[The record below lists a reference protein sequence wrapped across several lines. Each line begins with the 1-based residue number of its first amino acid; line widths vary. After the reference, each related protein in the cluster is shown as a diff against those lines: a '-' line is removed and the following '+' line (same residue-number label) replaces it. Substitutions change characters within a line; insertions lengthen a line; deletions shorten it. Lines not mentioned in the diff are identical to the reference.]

1 MKVAVVGGGIS
12 GLTAVWLLNEY
23 SEHEV
28 DLFEANKY
36 VGGHTNTVVYK
47 GTPVD
52 TGFIVFNKLTYPN
65 FLKFLEI
72 LNVDYIASDMSFSVK
87 RAFGSAYE
95 WSGNGLASLFSG
107 IASWSDWISQFRLI
121 WDLIRFNHLAVDAL
135 SGPDGDL
142 TIQEYLSKH
151 RYSDSFQR
159 NYLLPIIS
167 SIWSTPANKS
177 AMHFPTR
184 TLIRFMANHHLL
196 QVFNQPQWLTI
207 KNGSK
212 TYVNKILSK
221 LDPRSCFKSTPI
233 ESISI
238 DQSTKQI
245 YLRAV
250 DSETVYGPY
259 DQVIFGSHADQTV
272 DILKNS
278 DCAGTLSTAI
288 DILSRFQF
296 NQNEAVLHN
305 DVSMM
310 PRRRNTWTSWN
321 YLITDPSQNLD
332 RPQRHP
338 TKYDTQEK
346 GIDVTTVEK
355 TVCLTYWMNLLQSI
369 PEKTCGPVLV
379 TLNPPREINPKFVF
393 GRWKYD
399 HPLYTSEVRFFHT
412 SHTFFPMPKVDRGT
426 NRLYIATFSTDPPMQ
441 SVKAQGEIGSIQTKN
456 GLSFVGAW
464 TNYGFHEDGLTSS
477 LRLLL
482 VEKPQLFAV
491 RSPFEKVAVSEEVVK
506 PAGQGTRSLF
516 ALVQLFIQIV
526 CHLVWL
532 SRKVLH
538 PLFSQQ
544 AVKQKLA

>member
-355 TVCLTYWMNLLQSI
+355 TDLLDEPAPIDPGENLRPSPCDIKSTQGNQ
-369 PEKTCGPVLV
+369 PQ
-379 TLNPPREINPKFVF
+379 
-393 GRWKYD
+393 
-399 HPLYTSEVRFFHT
+399 
-412 SHTFFPMPKVDRGT
+412 VDRGT

-506 PAGQGTRSLF
+506 PAGRGTRSLF